1 MNIPLFSSWNSRFFH
16 SFRNFLEVH
25 SNSVQNPLSYY
36 STGWLTGMP
45 NMADD
50 NPYMPGR
57 FITPISQPMN
67 QNLSTLSIGLVSLTA
82 KTPTHWCFNTNS
94 LTNQRGVNLCRFS
107 PVAVVLSWRHPW
119 RTPERKKKLN
129 APTNQERNC
138 ITWVAENRNGGTVR
152 AAHVLLSKVGCDVID
167 VDFFWTTINWLVK
180 KRWYVKLILVGV
192 VVLVVLELCGIMLER
207 THKIMVEVGKKMM
220 VLKWF

>member
-138 ITWVAENRNGGTVR
+138 ITWAAEKKPERWNGKSSPCF
-152 AAHVLLSKVGCDVID
+152 AFESWMWCYWCW
-167 VDFFWTTINWLVK
+167 FFLNNHQLTGEEKMVCKTNSCWCCCFSCL
-180 KRWYVKLILVGV
+180 
-192 VVLVVLELCGIMLER
+192 GIMWD
-207 THKIMVEVGKKMM
+207 HVGKDPQNHGGSG
-220 VLKWF
+220 

>member
-45 NMADD
+45 IMADD

-138 ITWVAENRNGGTVR
+138 ITWAEKKPERWNGKSLPCFFSFRKLDVM
-152 AAHVLLSKVGCDVID
+152 LLMLM
-167 VDFFWTTINWLVK
+167 FFEQQSTDWWRK
-180 KRWYVKLILVGV
+180 DG
-192 VVLVVLELCGIMLER
+192 M
-207 THKIMVEVGKKMM
+207 
-220 VLKWF
+220 